1 VTSPRRTIPR
11 LAAITL
17 AMTVF
22 AASASAYY
30 HFVHYASRTGPF
42 VPILEKFD
50 LSAQIHNTV
59 YYYVA
64 PGGPTKMFE
73 GDSFTAALSQLR
85 LVGETWN
92 SVGTSALRLAYGG
105 LFAPET
111 AATTPHIEV
120 SFAEMPPGLLAMGG
134 PTARA
139 EVTDGPGG
147 PFVPIVG
154 SVLILSTDISQRP
167 TYSSGFFLTAVHELG
182 HALGLQHTFTSS
194 VMSTDVTRASTK
206 ASPLGSDDV
215 AAISLLYPTPEF
227 TKAYGSISGRVTL
240 SGEGVHLASVV
251 ALTNTGQ
258 AVSALTD
265 PDGAFRIDGL
275 RPGDYM
281 VYAHALPPPTQS
293 GLGPADIVLPVD
305 AKGDPIPAGGVF
317 QTVFYPGTRDAGE
330 ATLVTVKPAETTPEV
345 SFAVEPRGPL
355 ALYDVTTY
363 SFPGTVTAKPAY
375 INLNQ
380 PSRSFLVA
388 WGVGLMAGTEPRYGL
403 DVSVLGGGGVLIPP
417 GGVRAYTYDPRFLEV
432 DFRILMFSGPGPRH
446 LVFTTGDELYVL
458 PSAFTLVEQRPPSI
472 ASVTPGKDAN
482 GDPVVTVSGSNFSP
496 DTRILFD
503 GEAATVL
510 SRDAEA
516 GTIVVAPPP
525 APLGYAARI
534 VALNSD
540 GQSSLFADAAPATYT
555 YDYGPTEAP
564 VIALSAN
571 ALAAGTEAMI
581 EISATNMTFV
591 SGQTR
596 VGFGSSDVVVKD
608 LWVVSPT
615 LARANVYVMPNAPQ
629 ALTLVSLVS
638 GFQMASLPSGFHV
651 QAPAGGPTLNSDVVN
666 ATIAQA
672 PIYPGASAILTVA
685 NLPAEVTAA
694 SLTLTLNDRPAAIA
708 SLEKNQLTFQV
719 PEDLP
724 PGPAIVRLQAGDV
737 PIPPVFVRIETAP
750 PMIVTVLDGDTVVDV
765 THPARLG
772 YGLVVVASHAGEAGV
787 EIAPER
793 VKLTIG
799 GIDHLLASAAQPVA
813 EHPELHQFETVLSP
827 LLEPSTEIPVVIS
840 VDGRSS
846 QPALITVTKVS
857 E

>member
-1 VTSPRRTIPR
+1 VTRPRRSILR
-11 LAAITL
+11 LAAITV
-17 AMTVF
+17 AMAVF

-30 HFVHYASRTGPF
+30 HFVHYAGRTGPF

-59 YYYVA
+59 YYYVE
-64 PGGPTKMFE
+64 PGGPTKVYE

-85 LVGETWN
+85 LAGETWN
-92 SVGTSALRLAYGG
+92 SVGTSALRVAYGG
-105 LFAPET
+105 LFEPET
-111 AATTPHIEV
+111 PETTPRIEV

-139 EVTDGPGG
+139 EVKEGPGG
-147 PFVPIVG
+147 PFIPIVE
-154 SVLILSTDISQRP
+154 SVLILSTDISPQP

-206 ASPLGSDDV
+206 ASPLGADDV

-227 TKAYGSISGRVTL
+227 TNAYGSISGRVTL

-275 RPGDYM
+275 RPSSYV
-281 VYAHALPPPTQS
+281 VYAHALPPPAQS

-305 AKGDPIPAGGVF
+305 ANGDPIPAGGVF
-317 QTVFYPGTRDAGE
+317 QTVFYPGTRNWGE
-330 ATLVTVKPAETTPEV
+330 ATFVTVKAAETTPDV

-363 SFPGTVTAKPAY
+363 SFPGAVTVKPAY
-375 INLNQ
+375 LSLNQ
-380 PSRSFLVA
+380 PSRFLLVA
-388 WGVGLMAGTEPRYGL
+388 WGVGLMAGTEPRPGL
-403 DVSVLGGGGVLIPP
+403 DVSVLGGTGVMIPP
-417 GGVRAYTYDPRFLEV
+417 DGVRAYTYDPRFLEV
-432 DFRILMFSGPGPRH
+432 DFRFLLFAGPGPRH
-446 LVFTTGDELYVL
+446 LVFTTDDELYIL
-458 PSAFTLVEQRPPSI
+458 PSALTLVGQRPPSI
-472 ASVTPGKDAN
+472 ASVTPGQDAN
-482 GDPVVTVSGSNFSP
+482 GDPVVTVSGSNFNP

-510 SRDAEA
+510 SRDPEA
-516 GTIVVAPPP
+516 GAIVVAPPP
-525 APLGYAARI
+525 APLNYVARI
-534 VALNSD
+534 VALSDD

-555 YDYGPTEAP
+555 YDHGPTEAP

-571 ALAAGTEAMI
+571 TLSAGVEAMI
-581 EISATNMTFV
+581 EISATNVTFV
-591 SGQTR
+591 PGQTR

-629 ALTLVSLVS
+629 ALTLVSAVS
-638 GFQMASLPSGFHV
+638 GFQMASLPSGFQV
-651 QAPAGGPTLNSDVVN
+651 QAPAGSPTLNSDVVN

-672 PIYPGASAILTVA
+672 PIYPGATAIMTVA

-694 SLTLTLNDRPAAIA
+694 SLTLTLNDRPAQIV
-708 SLEKNQLTFQV
+708 SLENNNLTFQV

-737 PIPPVFVRIETAP
+737 PIPPVFVRIDTAP
-750 PMIVTVLDGDTVVDV
+750 PVIVAIVDGDTVVDV
-765 THPARLG
+765 THPARPG
-772 YGLVVVASHAGEAGV
+772 HRLVVVASHAGEAGAEV
-787 EIAPER
+787 AAER

-799 GIDHLLASAAQPVA
+799 GIDHRIASAAQPVA
-813 EHPELHQFETVLSP
+813 EHAELHQFETALSS
-827 LLEPSTEIPVVIS
+827 LLEPGVEIPVVIS

-846 QPALITVTKVS
+846 QPVMIAVT
-857 E
+857 EPGE